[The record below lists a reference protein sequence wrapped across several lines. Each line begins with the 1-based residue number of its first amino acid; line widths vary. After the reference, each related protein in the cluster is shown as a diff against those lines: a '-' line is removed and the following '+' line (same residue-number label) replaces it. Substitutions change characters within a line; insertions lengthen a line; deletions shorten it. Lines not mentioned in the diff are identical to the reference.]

1 MRSASNLS
9 LEEKIKVCAEL
20 YQRGMSTRDIQAA
33 TGIGKSSVPRYLKAA
48 DVPLDAV
55 ARISAKM
62 TGKPGHRKGAIHT
75 AEARQKIS
83 AARKGKPTT
92 TGQKRTLEQR
102 ERMRQAQIVWGAQ
115 RKVMRVQ
122 PALFRRA
129 PRPQLTADERA
140 TRRYVRAAS
149 KQMLRRI
156 LTMTRVRK
164 DSPTEKLLGYGKIQL
179 RHHLESQ
186 FKAGMSWANRASF
199 HIDHIVPVAE
209 FFRRG
214 IYDPALINALSNLQ
228 PLTPEENRAKRDRVI
243 TITDSGAQLGIQELV

>member
-20 YQRGMSTRDIQAA
+20 YKSGMSTRDIEAE
-33 TGIGKSSVPRYLKAA
+33 TGIGKSSIPSYLKAA
-48 DVPLDAV
+48 GVVLDGA

-62 TGKPGHRKGAIHT
+62 IGKPGHRKGATHT
-75 AEARQKIS
+75 PEARQKIS

-92 TGQKRTLEQR
+92 AGQIRTPAQR
-102 ERMRQAQIVWGAQ
+102 ERMRQAQLIWGAK
-115 RKVMRVQ
+115 RKLIRMQ

-129 PRPQLTADERA
+129 PSLKLTSDERA
-140 TRRYVRAAS
+140 TRRYVRSAS

-156 LTMTRVRK
+156 LTMARVRK
-164 DSPTEKLLGYGKIQL
+164 DTTTEKLLGYSKIEL

-186 FKAGMSWANRASF
+186 FKAGMSWVNRSSF
-199 HIDHIVPVAE
+199 EIDHIVPVAD

-214 IYDPALINALSNLQ
+214 IYDPAVINALSNLQ
-228 PLTPEENRAKRDRVI
+228 PLTPAENRAKRDRVI
-243 TITDSGAQLGIQELV
+243 TITDAGAQLGIQQLA